1 MAFKFRPE
9 DFKDFNAKVVPGDQP
24 KKRMKTRT
32 TNGHYYQLTYKLLT
46 NVGSR
51 RGSRA

>member
-24 KKRMKTRT
+24 KKRMKTQI
-32 TNGHYYQLTYKLLT
+32 G
-46 NVGSR
+46 
-51 RGSRA
+51 RAHV